1 MKTIVKSIILL
12 FVLSVVFMPTFVL
25 ADDAVNVY
33 FFYSS
38 TCPHCKA
45 EREFIAEI
53 EPEYANVV
61 FNQYEVN
68 KESELFGK
76 FNAVTGYQLTG
87 VPATFIG
94 EQFFVGWG
102 SADSTGQEMRS
113 MINGCLSG
121 ICEDIGQKIINGE
134 IDFEPVDDEEE
145 PENQVEQVKSD
156 NLVVNIP
163 LFGEVDLSKYSIF
176 GLTVVL
182 SAVDGFNPCAMWV
195 LLILISMLLGM
206 QDRKRMWIL
215 GFSFI
220 AASALVYF
228 VFLAAWF
235 NLFRFIGVVRWVQA
249 IVGIFAAGVG
259 VFYLRRFWKS
269 RPGQCEVTNPE
280 QRRKLTEKMR
290 KIVYEKG
297 IWLALIGI
305 IGLAFIVNLI
315 ELACSAGL
323 PAIFTQVLALND
335 LPDWQHYGLMVLY
348 IFVFMLDDMVVF
360 AIAMITLKAVGTT
373 GKYARWATLIGGVV
387 IFIIGILLM
396 FKPEWVMFG

>member
-1 MKTIVKSIILL
+1 MKIFFRSVILIFAL
-12 FVLSVVFMPTFVL
+12 CLLLLPNSVSAEDP
-25 ADDAVNVY
+25 VNVY
-33 FFYSS
+33 FFYSA
-38 TCPHCKA
+38 TCPHCAK
-45 EREFIAEI
+45 EKSFIE
-53 EPEYANVV
+53 EVRKEYSNNVV
-61 FNQYEVN
+61 FNEYEVN
-68 KESELFGK
+68 KESDLFGK

-94 EQFFVGWG
+94 DQFFVGWA
-102 SADSTGQEMRS
+102 SDDITGQEMRNL
-113 MINGCLSG
+113 INDCLSDG
-121 ICEDIGQKIINGE
+121 CNDVGQKIINGE
-134 IDFEPVDDEEE
+134 LNFEESEESDDT
-145 PENQVEQVKSD
+145 QVEQLEKD
-156 NLVVNIP
+156 NLVVDIP
-163 LFGEVDLSKYSIF
+163 LFGEVDLSKYSLF

-215 GFSFI
+215 GISFI
-220 AASALVYF
+220 TASALVYF
-228 VFLAAWF
+228 IFLAAWF
-235 NLFRFIGVVRWVQA
+235 NLFKFIGVVRWVQA

-269 RPGQCEVTNPE
+269 RPGECEVTNPE
-280 QRRKLTEKMR
+280 QKRKITEKLK

-305 IGLAFIVNLI
+305 ISLAFIVNLI

-335 LPDWQHYGLMVLY
+335 LPAWQHYGLMVLY
-348 IFVFMLDDMVVF
+348 IFVFMLDDMIVF

-373 GKYARWATLIGGVV
+373 GKYARYATLVGGVV
-387 IFIIGILLM
+387 ILIIGVLLM